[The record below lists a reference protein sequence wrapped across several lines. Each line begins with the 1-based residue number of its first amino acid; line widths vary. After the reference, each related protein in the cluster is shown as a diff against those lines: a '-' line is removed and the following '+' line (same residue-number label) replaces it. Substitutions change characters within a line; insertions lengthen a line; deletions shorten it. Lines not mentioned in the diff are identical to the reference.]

1 MLPNSG
7 TYGYNDKLWGLGL
20 TERLLTEGETMRIL
34 IDENMPVADV
44 LFADFGEVIRVPG
57 RQMTA
62 AQVADADVLL
72 VRSVTRVDAA
82 LLEQA
87 RRLKFVGTATIG
99 TDHIDQETLAARGIA
114 FSSAPGCNKVSV
126 GEYVISAL
134 LVLAERYQLC
144 LAGMTLGIIGAGNTG
159 SSVAAK
165 AQALGMQV
173 CLCDP
178 PLAEAGD
185 PRDFVPY
192 DVALTCDVVS
202 FHVPLDDDG
211 RYPTRHLLDAERIA
225 QLPAGQ
231 FLINASRGEVWD
243 NLSLLL
249 RQQTAEPLRL
259 VMDVWEHEPDILQE
273 LIPYTELATPHIAGY
288 SLEGKIMGTY
298 QLYQAYCQFAGL
310 PLTRTWQALLP
321 APAVSQVQVQD
332 PLTAAHIKQLVHLVY
347 DVRRDDARFR
357 MAYQGAASF
366 DAMRKQYP
374 ERREWSSLL
383 VQGSADPR
391 LTALGFSV
399 NDQSFSN

>member
-1 MLPNSG
+1 M
-7 TYGYNDKLWGLGL
+7 
-20 TERLLTEGETMRIL
+20 MRIL

-44 LFADFGEVIRVPG
+44 LFADFGEVVRVPG

-82 LLEQA
+82 LLAQA
-87 RRLKFVGTATIG
+87 RQLKFVGTATIG
-99 TDHIDQETLAARGIA
+99 TDHIDQAALAARGIA

-165 AQALGMQV
+165 AHALGMQV

-192 DVALTCDVVS
+192 DVALGCDVVS
-202 FHVPLDDDG
+202 FHVPLRDDG
-211 RYPTRHLLDAERIA
+211 CYPTRHLLDAVRIA

-231 FLINASRGEVWD
+231 LLINASRGEVWD

-357 MAYQGAASF
+357 VAYQGAASF
-366 DAMRKQYP
+366 DEMRKQYP
-374 ERREWSSLL
+374 ERREWSSLR
-383 VQGSADPR
+383 VQGSADSR

-399 NDQSFSN
+399 ND